1 MAEAAAPADARR
13 SRFWLY
19 TPFVLLGLVAAAWSV
34 AWMVI
39 RDRTTEGLDAWF
51 AAEAKNG
58 RRWTCGDRSLA
69 GYPFRVEVTCG
80 SLALRQ
86 RDVTASLGRVHAVA
100 QVYQPRHVIIQVD
113 GPLRLA
119 QGAVTV
125 DGGWRR
131 LEASIR
137 GAATRLQRASLVAE
151 APAFRVAGPGIADVA
166 VSSQRFEA
174 HLRPS
179 PTARE
184 EGAYDAAISASQA
197 KVPLLDAALG
207 GAEPADVQ
215 LDVTATKMQGF
226 RGRPMVEEIERWR
239 QAEGRL
245 GVMLLSVSKGSRRL
259 EAKGELR
266 LDELHRPAGQLAVA
280 AAGIEEL
287 MGHLSG
293 NRVGGNLLGSLLG
306 EGARQPSAAARNL
319 MPLPPL
325 RLDNGR
331 LAVGPFALPNLHLPA
346 LY

>member
-19 TPFVLLGLVAAAWSV
+19 TPFVLLSLVAAAWSV
-34 AWMVI
+34 AWTVI
-39 RDRTTEGLDAWF
+39 RDRATEGLDAWI
-51 AAEAKNG
+51 AAEAKTG
-58 RRWTCGDRSLA
+58 RRWTCGDRSVG
-69 GYPFRVEVTCG
+69 GYPFRVEVTCA

-100 QVYQPRHVIIQVD
+100 QVYQPRHVIIEID

-125 DGGWRR
+125 GGGWRL

-137 GAATRLQRASLVAE
+137 GSAKGLQRASLVAE
-151 APAFRVAGPGIADVA
+151 APAFQVAGPGIADMA

-179 PTARE
+179 PNAGE
-184 EGAYDAAISASQA
+184 EGAYDAAISALQA
-197 KVPLLDAALG
+197 RVPLLDAVLG
-207 GAEPADVQ
+207 GPEPADVQ
-215 LDVTATKMQGF
+215 VDVTATKMQGF
-226 RGRPMVEEIERWR
+226 RGRPMIDEIERWR
-239 QAEGRL
+239 EAEGRL
-245 GVMLLSVSKGSRRL
+245 GVMLLSVSKGPRRL

-266 LDELHRPAGQLAVA
+266 LDELHRPAGELAIS

-287 MGHLSG
+287 MGKLSG
-293 NRVGGNLLGSLLG
+293 NRLGGTLLGSLLG
-306 EGARQPSAAARNL
+306 EGARQPSATARNL
-319 MPLPPL
+319 MALPPL

-331 LAVGPFALPNLHLPA
+331 VAVGPIAIPNLRLPA